1 MHQEIGSLIEDL
13 CFSNRLF
20 VAHTLHN
27 LFNSLLFFLGLNRQV
42 LFQLLLQFLNQIGML
57 DIDMFGFLLENWWGA
72 LLEEVDIGRDD
83 ILSYEEV
90 TYFWNMISCLIS
102 LRNWNPARDFL
113 ELKSSFSTKDS

>member
-27 LFNSLLFFLGLNRQV
+27 LLNSLLFFLGLNRQV

-57 DIDMFGFLLENWWGA
+57 DIDMFGFLLENW
-72 LLEEVDIGRDD
+72 
-83 ILSYEEV
+83 
-90 TYFWNMISCLIS
+90 
-102 LRNWNPARDFL
+102 
-113 ELKSSFSTKDS
+113 